1 MVNKEG
7 NKVNEKMRRC
17 GQQNTKGLLYRE
29 HDSVERDSVQKG
41 GVQKIEESNSE
52 VRLNAK
58 VLSPLSETLTG
69 EEVLQ
74 RKPKQERK
82 RERKSE

>member
-58 VLSPLSETLTG
+58 VLSPLSETFTG
-69 EEVLQ
+69 RRGAAAQ
-74 RKPKQERK
+74 AKARKKK
-82 RERKSE
+82 REKE

>member
-58 VLSPLSETLTG
+58 VLSLSETLTG